1 MVLILFFPNKWQSI
15 RQKMWIPSPANHS
28 VLNPHYNS
36 WGLRILVLSNISFI
50 KIIFTIMTT
59 AIFPSYSYNI
69 FLPVNHSKSTA
80 SKAFVAFLHNM
91 LSQPPHS
98 FVIILTITTF
108 TTYRVLFAPLKSL
121 QFSVESI
128 LSTKLFAKWRTAKP
142 CCRCIWMLQL
152 FIIR

>member
-1 MVLILFFPNKWQSI
+1 
-15 RQKMWIPSPANHS
+15 
-28 VLNPHYNS
+28 
-36 WGLRILVLSNISFI
+36 
-50 KIIFTIMTT
+50 MTT

-108 TTYRVLFAPLKSL
+108 TTYRVLFAPLKCLSKVFSQLNSL
-121 QFSVESI
+121 QNDAQLNHAVGVFECCNS
-128 LSTKLFAKWRTAKP
+128 LSLDRCYLLANAFKHMLHLCFQKTFIRIKEQFLLHFYHLFNP
-142 CCRCIWMLQL
+142 IYSN
-152 FIIR
+152 I

>member
-1 MVLILFFPNKWQSI
+1 MVLILFFSNKWQSI

-28 VLNPHYNS
+28 VLNPHYNCIV
-36 WGLRILVLSNISFI
+36 RVLVLSNISFI

-59 AIFPSYSYNI
+59 AIFPSYSCNI

-98 FVIILTITTF
+98 FVIILTITAF

-121 QFSVESI
+121 QVSVESI

-152 FIIR
+152 FMMR